1 MDIYKNIYAFMNK
14 KIDYYNEK
22 NYDINQIKNK
32 IQRKI
37 VQHNK
42 EYKEVECGKVDQC

>member
-14 KIDYYNEK
+14 KIDFYNEN
-22 NYDINQIKNK
+22 NYDTNKIKDK

-37 VQHNK
+37 
-42 EYKEVECGKVDQC
+42 